1 MKPYFIA
8 SFFVLNSNKAIMKG
22 IRDKKASGE
31 SEILGYERKI
41 KKELKRV
48 NNNFLFSMIMLLI
61 LNISFLNKLYNF
73 NMEIFKN
80 KYNKLVLVIT
90 VLSLILL
97 IGFPVYQFY
106 DFIVHSKIKTSNL
119 IISVILIFI
128 PIFSWLFSVGE
139 YVLES
144 DGLSIKRKI
153 FPIKIK
159 YEEIKKVSRLGYQ
172 DIKSSI
178 RIFGNGGLF
187 GFYGIFRNESI
198 GNYRAYFSNFSDLV
212 LIETDKKKFVIS
224 PENPDIFTDYLKS
237 RIKN

>member
-1 MKPYFIA
+1 
-8 SFFVLNSNKAIMKG
+8 
-22 IRDKKASGE
+22 
-31 SEILGYERKI
+31 
-41 KKELKRV
+41 
-48 NNNFLFSMIMLLI
+48 
-61 LNISFLNKLYNF
+61 
-73 NMEIFKN
+73 MEVFKN
-80 KYNKLVLVIT
+80 KYNNLVLVIT

>member
-1 MKPYFIA
+1 
-8 SFFVLNSNKAIMKG
+8 
-22 IRDKKASGE
+22 
-31 SEILGYERKI
+31 
-41 KKELKRV
+41 
-48 NNNFLFSMIMLLI
+48 
-61 LNISFLNKLYNF
+61 
-73 NMEIFKN
+73 MEIFKN

-119 IISVILIFI
+119 II
-128 PIFSWLFSVGE
+128 SVGE